1 MLFASLFQHAT
12 ATPDD
17 TAVID
22 DTGTYTHRTLA
33 AMAAGL
39 AMHIG
44 TQTRKP
50 HVGILLPPSAGFVAS
65 FYGTLLAG
73 KAVVPI
79 NYLLGEREIAHV
91 IADSGIDT
99 VISAPPLAARIQN
112 TGLKVIDL
120 SLLPK
125 EPGATMFSDNGD
137 VSEYRHHGL
146 EARATKLRAIAPM
159 FPSVGPDDL
168 AVLMYTSGTSGR
180 PKGVMLTY
188 GNLQSDTDAA
198 IVHARLDRKH
208 VFLGV
213 IPLFHSFGMT
223 AMMLAPIQ
231 LGSPVIYLARF
242 SPMGA
247 IEAIRRHRPSI
258 LFAVPSMFAAMLR
271 LQSARAD
278 DFGSF
283 YALISGGE
291 ALPAAVRE
299 GFLRRF
305 STPIYEGY
313 GLTETSPVT
322 HINVPQ
328 CNRPGSVGRP
338 VPGCEMRIVDDEG
351 NPLPQGQSGEVWL
364 RGPMIMKGY
373 YHLPAETAE
382 ALTADGY
389 FKTGDL
395 GRIDEDGFLY
405 ITGRKK
411 DVIISAGEK
420 VVPREV
426 EEVLAR
432 HPQVAE
438 ASVVGRK
445 DPTRGEVVVAFV
457 VAQTDHAVE
466 PDALRAF
473 CRDQGLVNF
482 KIPRDIYI
490 VPDLPRSPT
499 GKVIKREL
507 QAKANGMPGGSAEC

>member
-1 MLFASLFQHAT
+1 MLFDSLFQHA
-12 ATPDD
+12 ANTPDD

-22 DTGTYTHRTLA
+22 DTGQYTHRTLA
-33 AMAAGL
+33 AAAAGL

-50 HVGILLPPSAGFVAS
+50 RVGILLPPSAGFVAS

-79 NYLLGEREIAHV
+79 NYLLGELETAHV
-91 IADSGIDT
+91 ISDSGIDT
-99 VISAPPLAARIQN
+99 VISAPPLAARLAN
-112 TGLKVIDL
+112 TGLKLIDL
-120 SLLPK
+120 SPLPM
-125 EPGATMFSDNGD
+125 EQ
-137 VSEYRHHGL
+137 
-146 EARATKLRAIAPM
+146 RAIAPV
-159 FPSVGPDDL
+159 FPSVRPDDL

-188 GNLQSDTDAA
+188 GNLESDTDASIA
-198 IVHARLDRKH
+198 HAQLDRNH

-231 LGSPVIYLARF
+231 LGAPVIYLSRF
-242 SPMGA
+242 SPLGSL
-247 IEAIRRHRPSI
+247 EAIRKHRPSI
-258 LFAVPSMFAAMLR
+258 LFAVPSMFAAFLR
-271 LQSARAD
+271 LQSARSD
-278 DFGSF
+278 DFNSF

-291 ALPAAVRE
+291 ALPAVVRE
-299 GFLRRF
+299 GFLQRF
-305 STPIYEGY
+305 GTPIYEGY

-328 CNRPGSVGRP
+328 CNRPGSVGKP
-338 VPGCEMRIVDDEG
+338 VPGCEMCIADDEG
-351 NPLPQGQSGEVWL
+351 RPLAPGQSGEVWL

-373 YHLPAETAE
+373 YELPGETAA

-411 DVIISAGEK
+411 DIIICAGEK

-426 EEVLAR
+426 EEVLDR
-432 HPQVAE
+432 HPQVGE
-438 ASVVGRK
+438 ACVVGRT
-445 DPTRGEVVVAFV
+445 DPTRGEAVVAFV
-457 VAQTDHAVE
+457 VPQAGQVIE
-466 PDALRAF
+466 PESLRVF
-473 CRDQGLVNF
+473 CREQGLVGF
-482 KIPRDIYI
+482 KIPRDIFI

-499 GKVIKREL
+499 GKVAKREL
-507 QAKANGMPGGSAEC
+507 QARANGMPA